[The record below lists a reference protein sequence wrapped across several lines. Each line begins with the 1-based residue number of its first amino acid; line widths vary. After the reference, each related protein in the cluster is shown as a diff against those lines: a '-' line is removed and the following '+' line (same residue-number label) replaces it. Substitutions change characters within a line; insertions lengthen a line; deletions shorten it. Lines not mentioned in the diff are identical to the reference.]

1 MCKTAY
7 VLLKRNLRQALKHR
21 LLLKKVHGV
30 IIFNQDEWSKPYIEM
45 NAEFRKKAKSQ
56 FEKDFSKLMN
66 NTVFGR
72 TMENV
77 RKHRE

>member
-1 MCKTAY
+1 
-7 VLLKRNLRQALKHR
+7 
-21 LLLKKVHGV
+21 
-30 IIFNQDEWSKPYIEM
+30 M

>member
-1 MCKTAY
+1 
-7 VLLKRNLRQALKHR
+7 
-21 LLLKKVHGV
+21 
-30 IIFNQDEWSKPYIEM
+30 M
-45 NAEFRKKAKSQ
+45 NTEFRKKAKNQ

-77 RKHRE
+77 RKHREQTCHNQKKNKLFGAGTNLPQNKVFHRKFTYNRNEKDPNNHG